1 MTMIGA
7 YNFDPDLFTN
17 LDIPDGLDRE
27 TVINNILLRCG
38 ESPLLYDNPDF
49 IKLMIGTWSKKWKPS
64 LERMITALD
73 EEYNPLHNFDRY
85 EKSTDNRTVDHTFD
99 KKTKTEYNS
108 TISEDN
114 TIDNDGSVKG
124 QDLTENNVSAFNTS
138 EYQPNN
144 KTTYNTSSST
154 SNKVSE
160 DKSQKHKGDDT
171 ITSNDKDINKD
182 DLVHDGHLYGNIGV
196 TTSQQMLEAELK
208 LRKNINIYD
217 VIGEMF
223 YNEFC
228 IYVY

>member
-1 MTMIGA
+1 MIGA
-7 YNFDPDLFTN
+7 YNYDPDIFTN
-17 LDIPDGLDRE
+17 LDIPESLDRE
-27 TVINNILLRCG
+27 TVINNILIKCG

-85 EKSTDNRTVDHTFD
+85 EKSTDNRTVNHTID
-99 KKTKTEYNS
+99 RTTKTEYNS

-114 TIDNDGSVKG
+114 TINNDGSLKG
-124 QDLTENNVSAFNTS
+124 QDLTVNDVSAFNTS

-160 DKSQKHKGDDT
+160 DKSQKHNGDDT
-171 ITSNDKDINKD
+171 VTSNDKDVNKD
-182 DLVHDGHLYGNIGV
+182 DNVHDGHLYGNIGV
-196 TTSQQMLEAELK
+196 TTSQQMLKAELE
-208 LRKNINIYD
+208 LRQNINIYD
-217 VIGEMF
+217 VIAEMF

>member
-1 MTMIGA
+1 MIGA
-7 YNFDPDLFTN
+7 YNFDSDIFTGLDL
-17 LDIPDGLDRE
+17 PDGLDRE

-49 IKLMIGTWSKKWKPS
+49 IKLMIGTWSKKWKS
-64 LERMITALD
+64 SIERMITALD

-85 EKSTDNRTVDHTFD
+85 EKTTDNRTVDHTFD
-99 KKTKTEYNS
+99 RTTKTEYNS
-108 TISEDN
+108 SIEEDN
-114 TIDNDGSVKG
+114 SIDNDGTVKG
-124 QDLTENNVSAFNTS
+124 QDLTENDVSAFNTS

-171 ITSNDKDINKD
+171 VTSNDKEVNKD
-182 DLVHDGHLYGNIGV
+182 DNVHDGHLYGNIG
-196 TTSQQMLEAELK
+196 TTKSQEMVIDEIN
-208 LRKNINIYD
+208 LRKKINIYD
-217 VIGEMF
+217 VIAEMF